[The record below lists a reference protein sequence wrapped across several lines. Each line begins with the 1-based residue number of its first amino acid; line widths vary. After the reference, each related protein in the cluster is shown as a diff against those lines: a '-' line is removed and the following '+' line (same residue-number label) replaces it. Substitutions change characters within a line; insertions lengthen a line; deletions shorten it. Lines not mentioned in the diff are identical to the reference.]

1 MAVAHG
7 SCLCKTVQYEVELP
21 FERFLYC
28 HCTRCRKATGSA
40 RAASGFVKPEGF
52 RWTQGASAVKRYDL
66 PEAKRFGLQFCSNC
80 GSKVPHHTRDRNWMV
95 IPAGSLDED
104 PQSRPE
110 AVVFWGSRAPW
121 FTECSEMTKHE
132 STPG

>member
-28 HCTRCRKATGSA
+28 HCTRCRKATGSPH
-40 RAASGFVKPEGF
+40 AANGFVKPEAF

-66 PEAKRFGLQFCSNC
+66 PEAKRFGLQFCTNC

>member
-40 RAASGFVKPEGF
+40 HAANGFVKPEGF

-80 GSKVPHHTRDRNWMV
+80 GSKVPHHTRDRNWMG